1 MVDTGRMEV
10 VNANEQVVQQGGD
23 MGLLEVHEGAEEL
36 LEVGICDFEDEI
48 ELFEVV
54 EVFRDDDVEEL
65 DDERRVK
72 AAEDGDLA
80 QNTFAVDE
88 ILEDAVNTLD
98 GDDLAVIFVV
108 DSLDDGAIRAGADS
122 LGDLVALRD
131 DPVTVAGR
139 HTDALHLTLVV
150 RLARFSTTWWTGSG
164 GLTGERHGS
173 GDGVGRDKLLTGL
186 LLLSHV
192 GSTALVHLVSGGGTI
207 GLGAVCLLRGG
218 LLADLAVDVLLVR
231 TTLAVT
237 SAAGRGSVD
246 TRAGVVVTGS
256 GAGVRLA
263 GSVLLNGGVST
274 TLGFLSVTVV
284 GTSGSG
290 GGAGNR
296 TAAVLRSSL
305 AIHVVNLDLR

>member
-23 MGLLEVHEGAEEL
+23 MGLLEVDEGAEEF

-54 EVFRDDDVEEL
+54 EVLRDDDVEEL

-150 RLARFSTTWWTGSG
+150 RLARLSATWWTGGG

-192 GSTALVHLVSGGGTI
+192 GSTALVHLVSGGGTVS
-207 GLGAVCLLRGG
+207 LGAVRLLRGR
-218 LLADLAVDVLLVR
+218 LLTDLAVDMLLVR

-237 SAAGRGSVD
+237 TATGRGSVD
-246 TRAGVVVTGS
+246 TRAGVVVTGG

-274 TLGFLSVTVV
+274 TLGFLGVTVV

-305 AIHVVNLDLR
+305 AIHDVNLDLR